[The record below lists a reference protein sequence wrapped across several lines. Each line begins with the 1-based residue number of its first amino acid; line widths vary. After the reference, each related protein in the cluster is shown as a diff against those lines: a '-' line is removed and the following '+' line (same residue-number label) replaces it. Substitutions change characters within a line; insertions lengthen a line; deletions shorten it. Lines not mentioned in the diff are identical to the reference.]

1 MTFTV
6 YGSPAPQG
14 SKRAFV
20 MKGTGRAV
28 LVESSKAVKPWREAV
43 VQAVM
48 LQSPPGARTDPI
60 LFRGPVAL
68 DVTFTLARPKSA
80 KKGARP
86 AGRPDIDKLVRSTLD
101 ALTTS
106 GVFEDDG
113 CVVSLIAEKVYQ
125 LKQYAPGSFDPPDLS
140 GEVMPVPGAVIRVE
154 MAR

>member
-1 MTFTV
+1 MI
-6 YGSPAPQG
+6 
-14 SKRAFV
+14 
-20 MKGTGRAV
+20 
-28 LVESSKAVKPWREAV
+28 ESSRKVAPWREAV

-80 KKGARP
+80 KPGARP

-101 ALTTS
+101 ALTTA

-113 CVVSLIAEKVYQ
+113 RVVSLITQKYYVGHD
-125 LKQYAPGSFDPPDLS
+125 PNFDDNILA
-140 GEVMPVPGAVIRVE
+140 VPGAFIEVNCQ
-154 MAR
+154 

>member
-1 MTFTV
+1 MTFIV

-48 LQSPPGARTDPI
+48 FQSPPGTRTDPI

-101 ALTTS
+101 ALTTA

-113 CVVSLIAEKVYQ
+113 RVVSLITQKYYVGHD
-125 LKQYAPGSFDPPDLS
+125 LKFDDNILAI
-140 GEVMPVPGAVIRVE
+140 PGAFIEVNCQ
-154 MAR
+154 

>member
-1 MTFTV
+1 MTFRV
-6 YGSPAPQG
+6 LGNPAPQG
-14 SKRAFV
+14 SKRPFKNRV
-20 MKGTGRAV
+20 TGATIM
-28 LVESSKAVKPWREAV
+28 VESSKNVKPWRIAV
-43 VQAVM
+43 EQAVM
-48 LQSPPGARTDPI
+48 LQCQFGARSDPI